1 MKASEFAKE
10 HYQLEQNNIEV
21 VSIQSAINFAEKYQV
36 IRNKELINTAYNLS
50 IEKLELIEMLKQ
62 SIEEINHL
70 KFEYKDKGHCGKFL
84 QNADLLITNLTFKI
98 K

>member
-1 MKASEFAKE
+1 MKASEFAKD

-21 VSIQSAINFAEKYQV
+21 ISIQSAINFAEKYQV

-50 IEKLELIEMLKQ
+50 MQKLELVEMLKQ
-62 SIEEINHL
+62 AVDEINHL

-84 QNADLLITNLTFKI
+84 QNADLLLNNLKA